1 MSCADIICS
10 IFGAL
15 TSLPMP
21 AEPPPGVTYNF
32 NATRIGNEHTCEM
45 QGFGI
50 FLGVFAS
57 YSYNSSLC
65 TYYALKMALSFSDA
79 TLDRIEPF
87 LFHAVP
93 ILTGLGVAT
102 APLIFDLYNPS
113 SLGAYCTCVPVGCDP
128 ITGECERGD
137 INAALVIIY
146 IAVICIFMAFFI
158 MFVSFGLI
166 LRKVFHLEKLF
177 AMLKSLPSAHQE
189 ERDEHED
196 TNAGE
201 RSAINS
207 SRFTSKSILMQM
219 FGYVLPLILAL
230 IFQLID
236 TYQNGLDGYQ
246 KPGVIT
252 NLRLAF
258 FPLMGF
264 FNLLVF
270 VYHKVYNYRRIM
282 PDDSR
287 TKVVKLMLQGRLME
301 PTLITSISIVAF
313 DQANMVVGDNQN
325 DVSADRKEVMN
336 AIRENIFK
344 YIATKAN
351 EDTFAQDNKGGEDQV
366 SKYSVSGRKSGHF
379 GGEDGNASRLSLSL
393 GGFTI
398 FGAGDVSQDQS
409 LETWSDDGK
418 KSKESKSVA
427 KTDVEM

>member
-1 MSCADIICS
+1 
-10 IFGAL
+10 
-15 TSLPMP
+15 
-21 AEPPPGVTYNF
+21 
-32 NATRIGNEHTCEM
+32 
-45 QGFGI
+45 
-50 FLGVFAS
+50 
-57 YSYNSSLC
+57 
-65 TYYALKMALSFSDA
+65 MALSFSDA

-270 VYHKVYNYRRIM
+270 VYHKVSIPNLDVVLNNTNLRSECRVYSQFLSLISTSHTHFQRFFSKVYNYRRIM

-409 LETWSDDGK
+409 FETWSDDGK